1 MTKEEKFKQK
11 VLNALLN
18 GDYVKI
24 NVGLFQEK
32 SAYCPKC
39 NIVKRFVGKEE
50 KFCSKCGTQL
60 VEVQIED

>member
-1 MTKEEKFKQK
+1 MTENEKKKIQ
-11 VLNALLN
+11 NAVLN
-18 GDYVKI
+18 GDYVEI
-24 NVGLFQEK
+24 NLSLHQEK

-60 VEVQIED
+60 VEVQIEE

>member
-1 MTKEEKFKQK
+1 MTKEEKFAQ
-11 VLNALLN
+11 VTHNAILN
-18 GDYVKI
+18 GDFAI
-24 NVGLFQEK
+24 FNADLCQEK

>member
-1 MTKEEKFKQK
+1 MTKEEKLAQK
-11 VLNALLN
+11 ILNNVQN
-18 GDYVKI
+18 GNFVEF

-39 NIVKRFVGKEE
+39 NIVKRSVGKEE

>member
-1 MTKEEKFKQK
+1 MKKNEKLAQEI
-11 VLNALLN
+11 LNNIRN
-18 GDYVKI
+18 GHVSVFNADLPK
-24 NVGLFQEK
+24 EK

-39 NIVKRFVGKEE
+39 NIVKRSVGKEE

>member
-1 MTKEEKFKQK
+1 MTENEKKKIQ
-11 VLNALLN
+11 NAVLN
-18 GDYVKI
+18 GDYAEI
-24 NVGLFQEK
+24 NLSLLQEK

-39 NIVKRFVGKEE
+39 NIVKRSVGKEE

>member
-1 MTKEEKFKQK
+1 MTKEEKLAQ
-11 VLNALLN
+11 VTHNVILN
-18 GDYVKI
+18 GDYAYL
-24 NVGLFQEK
+24 NVGLRQEK

>member
-1 MTKEEKFKQK
+1 MTKEEKLAQK
-11 VLNALLN
+11 ILNNVQNGNFVEFNAGLL
-18 GDYVKI
+18 K
-24 NVGLFQEK
+24 EK